1 VMPPSGQLP
10 MIPKALVYR
19 YSSNSVKSK
28 QNNHSRLSPSQELD
42 QYLASCS
49 YSCSTPAAP
58 VDDIFASVPSEFG
71 STSLDTVSGGSR
83 QSELELRLS
92 QAESQLESCTQLLE
106 ACLVRDDDVPGEGT
120 RLEGVGMKSEERY
133 VKSREWGYD
142 GKTNSAILHRIE
154 NYLARGKD
162 SRGSSNQ
169 NRNIFR
175 NEDELTKRLDRFQQE
190 TNKLMTENVVPR
202 SYGSQQLDHTWR
214 GGQEFEE
221 LKSCTAA
228 SPSYVGLPVRHTMK
242 SAAAAHARLS
252 GSCKKPSGSEIGGKF
267 IGNTFRSG
275 KGAPHITLMERDP
288 LSALVADVSAIKS
301 KIASSLAELENCSKY
316 EDIFQKVN

>member
-28 QNNHSRLSPSQELD
+28 QNSHSRVSPSQELD

-71 STSLDTVSGGSR
+71 STSLDTASGESR

-106 ACLVRDDDVPGEGT
+106 ACLVHEDDVPGEGT
-120 RLEGVGMKSEERY
+120 RFMGVGMKSEEGLMR
-133 VKSREWGYD
+133 SREWGYNVQ
-142 GKTNSAILHRIE
+142 TNSAILHRIE
-154 NYLARGKD
+154 NYLARGK
-162 SRGSSNQ
+162 GS
-169 NRNIFR
+169 R
-175 NEDELTKRLDRFQQE
+175 NEDELTKRLDSFQQE
-190 TNKLMTENVVPR
+190 TNKLMTENLVPW
-202 SYGSQQLDHTWR
+202 SCGSQQLDHTWR
-214 GGQEFEE
+214 RGEGFEE
-221 LKSCTAA
+221 LKSRTTA
-228 SPSYVGLPVRHTMK
+228 SPSYVGLPVRHTLK

-252 GSCKKPSGSEIGGKF
+252 GSSKKPNGSEIGGKL
-267 IGNTFRSG
+267 IANTLRSG
-275 KGAPHITLMERDP
+275 KGAPHTTLMERDP
-288 LSALVADVSAIKS
+288 LSTLVADVSEIKS
-301 KIASSLAELENCSKY
+301 KIALSLAELENCSKY
-316 EDIFQKVN
+316 EDIFQKVNK